1 MAQLHM
7 MTIETKALMTRPNK
21 GLAYDEDWFEEIEQY
36 DLSLRPSE
44 FELIEQTDE
53 KQVVKATMTVHT
65 SITLSDDEYKA
76 WKCVDWWEDLDHGD
90 IEIKMLYNESFDV
103 IDHDCEWVSDDELD
117 Y

>member
-21 GLAYDEDWFEEIEQY
+21 GSAYDEDWFEEIEQY
-36 DLSLRPSE
+36 NLSLRPSE
-44 FELIEQTDE
+44 FELVEQTDE
-53 KQVVKATMTVHT
+53 KQVVKATMTVYT

-103 IDHDCEWVSDDELD
+103 LDHDCEWVSDDELD